1 MMKLAEEIAFY
12 RHERWDGGGY
22 NGLKGEDIP
31 VAACIVTLADA
42 FDVLTHDR
50 HCRVA
55 WPVKRAVAEIH
66 RERGGQFD
74 PCVVDAFL
82 GGFSN
87 PDLCNLRANLT
98 DFDRAPAAEEGT
110 RVDMGVRELGK
121 P

>member
-1 MMKLAEEIAFY
+1 
-12 RHERWDGGGY
+12 
-22 NGLKGEDIP
+22 
-31 VAACIVTLADA
+31 VTLADT

-50 HCRVA
+50 PYRVA
-55 WPVKRAVAEIH
+55 WPAKRAVAEIH

-87 PDLCNLRANLT
+87 PDLCALRANLA
-98 DFDRAPAAEEGT
+98 DFGQDLATAEASQ
-110 RVDMGVRELGK
+110 VDTGLLELGK